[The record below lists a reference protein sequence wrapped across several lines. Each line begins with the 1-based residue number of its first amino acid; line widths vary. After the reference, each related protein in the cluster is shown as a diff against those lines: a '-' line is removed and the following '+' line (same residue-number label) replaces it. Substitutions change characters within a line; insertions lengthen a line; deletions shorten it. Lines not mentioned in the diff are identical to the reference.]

1 MLSFAFSTLTTL
13 LLVVDAPAAVPLF
26 LSMTEADSVEHRQ
39 RTAFRAALA
48 AGIVLASF
56 GALGGIVFRV
66 LGISLGAFRIAGGV
80 LLFLLA
86 VDMLR
91 AQRSRQRTSP
101 EEEADGVDRPDISI
115 FPMAIPMLA
124 GPGATSTVMV
134 LVSRAE
140 RPWQYVAVFVAI
152 GLTALTAYG
161 FLRSAVRV
169 ERRLGRTGMN
179 VLQRVMGLILAAT
192 AVQFVV
198 EGVSDVLPT
207 IVGGLAGSSVGL
219 GQRADGGDQ
228 DLGLEGLGDPGL
240 GAGLLRS
247 LHQRGDA
254 LGGEHQDGQRR
265 VRAVGLDLLDHLDAV
280 QVGHVDVAHH
290 RADPGNPGDLVDP
303 VDPVDGLDHLEPR
316 LPEGGAHLLPHR
328 RGIIHHQYL
337 RLHHAVGSSSL
348 SGRALRLETG
358 RPRKTPQNSQSS

>member
-1 MLSFAFSTLTTL
+1 VLARILSFTLSTVTTL

-26 LSMTEADSVEHRQ
+26 LSMTETDSTEHKR

-56 GALGGIVFRV
+56 GALGGLIFRV

-86 VDMLR
+86 IDMLR

-101 EEEADGVDRPDISI
+101 EEEAEGLDRPDVSI
-115 FPMAIPMLA
+115 FPLAIPMLA

-140 RPWQYVAVFVAI
+140 RAWQYIAVFGAI
-152 GLTALTAYG
+152 VLTGFVSYGLLRGAL
-161 FLRSAVRV
+161 RV

-198 EGVSDVLPT
+198 EGVSNVLPT
-207 IVGGLAGSSVGL
+207 MV
-219 GQRADGGDQ
+219 
-228 DLGLEGLGDPGL
+228 
-240 GAGLLRS
+240 AGL
-247 LHQRGDA
+247 RG
-254 LGGEHQDGQRR
+254 G
-265 VRAVGLDLLDHLDAV
+265 
-280 QVGHVDVAHH
+280 
-290 RADPGNPGDLVDP
+290 
-303 VDPVDGLDHLEPR
+303 
-316 LPEGGAHLLPHR
+316 
-328 RGIIHHQYL
+328 
-337 RLHHAVGSSSL
+337 
-348 SGRALRLETG
+348 
-358 RPRKTPQNSQSS
+358 